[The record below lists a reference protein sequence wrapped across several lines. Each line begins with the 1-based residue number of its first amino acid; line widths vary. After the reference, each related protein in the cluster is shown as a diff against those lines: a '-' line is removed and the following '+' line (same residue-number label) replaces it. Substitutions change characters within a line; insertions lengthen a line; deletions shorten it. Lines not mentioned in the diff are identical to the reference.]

1 MDDAKESG
9 ERYTGLEALAH
20 YLKYYRDRAILPPE
34 EGEFEFP
41 DGTTISHK
49 LMRGLLMSVMDAGK
63 ENQK

>member
-20 YLKYYRDRAILPPE
+20 YLKYYRERAILPPE
-34 EGEFEFP
+34 EGEFKFL

-49 LMRGLLMSVMDAGK
+49 KKRGS
-63 ENQK
+63 